1 MFPSGVRPDQIAKVQ
16 EVSKHIKGEIK
27 VIYKENTVYL
37 KLSSDVDEA
46 KKLIPGMMS
55 QFAENL
61 ATQLS
66 SFFAIEGEIIEVGK
80 SEEVH

>member
-1 MFPSGVRPDQIAKVQ
+1 MFPNVRPDQIAKVQ
-16 EVSKHIKGEIK
+16 EVSKHIKGEIR
-27 VIYKENTVYL
+27 VVYKENTVYL
-37 KLSSDVDEA
+37 KLSSDVVEA

-80 SEEVH
+80 SEEVY